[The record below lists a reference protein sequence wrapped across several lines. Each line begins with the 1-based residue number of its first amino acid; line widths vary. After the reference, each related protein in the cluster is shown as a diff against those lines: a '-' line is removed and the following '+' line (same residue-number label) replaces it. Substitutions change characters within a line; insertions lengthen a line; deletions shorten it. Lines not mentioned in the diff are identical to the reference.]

1 VCVCV
6 GGGRGG
12 HLCTVELAMRYS
24 FQLARNDRVNLRFS
38 LCTIL
43 YMQKK
48 VQRDSATRFATGIVD
63 TGGKFAKVAAQLFFK
78 SANSWSQSA
87 VANP

>member
-1 VCVCV
+1 VC
-6 GGGRGG
+6 GGGGEGG
-12 HLCTVELAMRYS
+12 HLCTVHLAMGYS

-48 VQRDSATRFATGIVD
+48 VQRDSATRFSTSGLFLVSLIM
-63 TGGKFAKVAAQLFFK
+63 VAICHRYR
-78 SANSWSQSA
+78 
-87 VANP
+87 